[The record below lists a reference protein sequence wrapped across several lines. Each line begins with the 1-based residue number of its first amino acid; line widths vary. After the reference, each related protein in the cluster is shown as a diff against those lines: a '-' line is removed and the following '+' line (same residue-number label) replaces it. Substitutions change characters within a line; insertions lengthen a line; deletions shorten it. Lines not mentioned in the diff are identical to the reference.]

1 MNKTVK
7 VDKLIERF
15 VDMAKRDALLVNA
28 SKDDLVTQIIGT
40 IVKTAMEDDCA
51 NVTNITPA
59 KVDSGRAR
67 LENSIHT
74 NNTGDV
80 SKYLLDLLEAGSNI
94 AIIGGNCK
102 TRKLLADELMYC
114 LRVMRGT
121 VDAGYD
127 TYNNIYMDYDMSG
140 EMSRKEAI
148 DKIIKGY
155 QVVVADDADGCRDFI
170 QMSRNALLSLSA
182 VKQVDVATQI
192 VASSYQYIIDI
203 GESDDIIDELHVFQI
218 IVNNVEKDLAESE
231 IYNIFNFVRIH
242 QEMLNE

>member
-15 VDMAKRDALLVNA
+15 VDMAKRDTLLVNTN
-28 SKDDLVTQIIGT
+28 KDDLVTQIIGT
-40 IVKTAMEDDCA
+40 IVKTAMEDDCP
-51 NVTNITPA
+51 NVTDITPA
-59 KVDSGRAR
+59 KVDSGCKR
-67 LENSIHT
+67 LESAIHT
-74 NNTGDV
+74 NNTRDLV
-80 SKYLLDLLEAGSNI
+80 KYLLDLLRAGSNV
-94 AIIGGNCK
+94 AVIGGNCK

-121 VDAGYD
+121 VDADYD
-127 TYNNIYMDYDMSG
+127 TYNNIYLDYDMSG
-140 EMSRKEAI
+140 EMSRKVAI
-148 DKIIKGY
+148 DKVIKGY

-203 GESDDIIDELHVFQI
+203 GESDDKIDELHVFRI
-218 IVNNVEKDLAESE
+218 IANDEVKDVAESE
-231 IYNIFNFVRIH
+231 IYNIFNFIRIQ
-242 QEMLNE
+242 QEMLDE

>member
-1 MNKTVK
+1 MNKTVD
-7 VDKLIERF
+7 VTKLIERF
-15 VDMAKRDALLVNA
+15 VDMAKRDTLLVNTN
-28 SKDDLVTQIIGT
+28 KEDLLTQIIGT
-40 IVKTAMEDDCA
+40 IVKTAMEDDCP
-51 NVTNITPA
+51 NVTNTAPA
-59 KVDSGRAR
+59 KVVSGRAR

-74 NNTGDV
+74 NNAGDV

-203 GESDDIIDELHVFQI
+203 GESDAKIDELHVFQI
-218 IVNNVEKDLAESE
+218 IANNVEKDLAESE
-231 IYNIFNFVRIH
+231 IYNIFNFIRIQ
-242 QEMLNE
+242 QEMLSE